1 MDDVTDEIVECNVND
16 VAQANRYLLN
26 LARKLGANEARLKT
40 PPVYTVE
47 RLGIAYAL
55 YICCVRSIGKDNLVS
70 LDTESTRNDIYAQ
83 KARFFKAEIDSLTKE
98 LTAADFEET
107 QGGGSSFGSGVCV
120 PVRRG

>member
-1 MDDVTDEIVECNVND
+1 MDDVADDIVECNVND

-26 LARKLGANEARLKT
+26 LARKLGANVARLRT

-47 RLGIAYAL
+47 RLGVAYAL

-83 KARFFKAEIDSLTKE
+83 KARFFKAEIDGYLKD
-98 LTAADFEET
+98 LTAEDFEEAKS
-107 QGGGSSFGSGVCV
+107 GGSFGSGVCV

>member
-1 MDDVTDEIVECNVND
+1 MDDVADEIVECNVND
-16 VAQANRYLLN
+16 IAQANRYLLN
-26 LARKLGANEARLKT
+26 LARRLGADVARLRT

-47 RLGIAYAL
+47 RLGISYAL

-83 KARFFKAEIDSLTKE
+83 KARFFKAEIDSLLKE
-98 LTAADFEET
+98 LTAADFEEAK
-107 QGGGSSFGSGVCV
+107 GGSSFGSGVCV